1 MSRAGR
7 ALLLLL
13 ALAEPVAPRQSRKAR
28 AAASAGGRA
37 QPAPGLPR
45 VPQAEAAVAG
55 RSESELY
62 SVGTDH
68 LTAERLPEALAAFDL
83 AVAASRSGGRTNTRV
98 NRGLTL
104 MRLGRMEEALEA
116 FDGALAIDGRFLY
129 ALYNKGLT
137 LRKMGRVKEAVV
149 SLQVLLPLPPRPDT
163 PPHPTPPSPVCLSL
177 RGVWAGGGGGAPHLR
192 RRAPRPLRGAL
203 RRPRPQRRREPQPF
217 RPDLPRS
224 GAGQLRRRGALGP
237 EDVHG
242 ARDAR
247 ADPGRAAAVSTA
259 ALANDFSRWAGLRFQ
274 TDGAVQK
281 RVSDWITT

>member
-1 MSRAGR
+1 MGR

-13 ALAEPVAPRQSRKAR
+13 ALAAPVAPRQSRKAR
-28 AAASAGGRA
+28 AAASASSRA

-149 SLQVLLPLPPRPDT
+149 SLQVC
-163 PPHPTPPSPVCLSL
+163 PPSPKPLDPTPHPHPQLACLSA

-192 RRAPRPLRGAL
+192 RRAPRPLRGAI
-203 RRPRPQRRREPQPF
+203 RRPRPQRRRAPHPH
-217 RPDLPRS
+217 RPDLP
-224 GAGQLRRRGALGP
+224 
-237 EDVHG
+237 
-242 ARDAR
+242 
-247 ADPGRAAAVSTA
+247 
-259 ALANDFSRWAGLRFQ
+259 
-274 TDGAVQK
+274 
-281 RVSDWITT
+281 

>member
-1 MSRAGR
+1 MGR
-7 ALLLLL
+7 TLLLLL
-13 ALAEPVAPRQSRKAR
+13 ALAAPVAPRQSRKAR

-37 QPAPGLPR
+37 QPATGLPR

-62 SVGTDH
+62 SIGTDH

-149 SLQVLLPLPPRPDT
+149 SLQVLLPTPQNHSTRP
-163 PPHPTPPSPVCLSL
+163 PPHPQLACLSL
-177 RGVWAGGGGGAPHLR
+177 RGGAGR
-192 RRAPRPLRGAL
+192 RRWRCTPPTPTRTTTSARRASKAATPTPTRTPAPPTG
-203 RRPRPQRRREPQPF
+203 PTSRRRW
-217 RPDLPRS
+217 
-224 GAGQLRRRGALGP
+224 
-237 EDVHG
+237 
-242 ARDAR
+242 
-247 ADPGRAAAVSTA
+247 STA
-259 ALANDFSRWAGLRFQ
+259 TPRCGRTRRCPWRTRRAG
-274 TDGAVQK
+274 
-281 RVSDWITT
+281 

>member
-1 MSRAGR
+1 MSRVGR
-7 ALLLLL
+7 ALLLLML
-13 ALAEPVAPRQSRKAR
+13 ALAAPVAPRQSRKAR
-28 AAASAGGRA
+28 AAASASSRA

-163 PPHPTPPSPVCLSL
+163 PPHPTLS
-177 RGVWAGGGGGAPHLR
+177 
-192 RRAPRPLRGAL
+192 RPA
-203 RRPRPQRRREPQPF
+203 
-217 RPDLPRS
+217 
-224 GAGQLRRRGALGP
+224 
-237 EDVHG
+237 
-242 ARDAR
+242 
-247 ADPGRAAAVSTA
+247 
-259 ALANDFSRWAGLRFQ
+259 
-274 TDGAVQK
+274 
-281 RVSDWITT
+281 